1 MGIKRSAPCRR
12 PKSTLT
18 NAILGLHVQS
28 GPNGQ
33 STGYECIAAGAT
45 TPLPYPCQE
54 GKFNTNVVPEPM
66 TMVLM
71 ATGLVGLGAVQI
83 RRRRQQQK

>member
-1 MGIKRSAPCRR
+1 
-12 PKSTLT
+12 
-18 NAILGLHVQS
+18 
-28 GPNGQ
+28 
-33 STGYECIAAGAT
+33 
-45 TPLPYPCQE
+45 
-54 GKFNTNVVPEPM
+54 M